1 LVTNQAIAKTRSAD
15 HLTSLDGWRGISILC
30 VLAAHMLPLGPSS
43 WRLNDMAGPL
53 GMSLFFI
60 LSGFLITRT
69 LIQRPNVNHFLIRR
83 FCRILPLAFAFLLVA
98 LPLAAATPS
107 DYLAH
112 FLFYANLPP
121 TWLTP
126 LSGHFW
132 SLCVEMQFYVA
143 IALLFRLR
151 GQKGLLLLP
160 VLCVAVTLLR
170 IYQGA
175 SYDAIFTY
183 QRIDE
188 ILAGC
193 CLALVFQSKSEG
205 AIPRF
210 LGWVNPYLVLG
221 LLLIASHPFGGP
233 IIYLRPYLA
242 AILVGSTLY
251 QTETK
256 LFSWLKSSTLVYIA
270 AISYALYLIHPLIV
284 HSWLG
289 SGETLVKYAKRPLV
303 FLVTFALAHLSTNY
317 YEKFWI
323 DWGKRLTKKGSLLP
337 SMVEK

>member
-1 LVTNQAIAKTRSAD
+1 VTNQTVAKMRSAD
-15 HLTSLDGWRGISILC
+15 HLASLDGWRGISILC
-30 VLAAHMLPLGPSS
+30 VLAAHTLPLGPNS

-83 FCRILPLAFAFLLVA
+83 FCRILPLAFVFLLVA

-107 DYLAH
+107 EYLAH

-126 LSGHFW
+126 LTGPFW

-143 IALLFRLR
+143 IALLF
-151 GQKGLLLLP
+151 GLLGKRGLLFLP
-160 VLCVAVTLLR
+160 IFCVAVTLLR

-175 SYDAIFTY
+175 AYDSIFTY

-193 CLALVFQSKSEG
+193 CLALVFQSKLEG
-205 AIPRF
+205 VAPRF

-233 IIYLRPYLA
+233 IIYLRPYIA
-242 AILVGSTLY
+242 AVLVGSTLY
-251 QTETK
+251 QSETK
-256 LFSWLKSSTLVYIA
+256 LFSWLQSRPLVYIA
-270 AISYALYLIHPLIV
+270 AISYALYLIHPLII
-284 HSWLG
+284 HTWLG
-289 SGETLVKYAKRPLV
+289 SGDKLVKLAKRPLAY
-303 FLVTFALAHLSTNY
+303 LVIFALAHLSTNY

-337 SMVEK
+337 SIVKE